1 MGVRGVATAEV
12 VLESVKVPAAARLTP
27 PGKGFSHL
35 MAALNSARPGV
46 AARALGLTGGA
57 LNYAMEYARQ
67 RCVFG
72 QPLIEMQNI
81 QFVAADL
88 TTHLEAAR
96 ALVYGAAQM
105 VDEGSHDKH
114 AAPYIAMA
122 KYFAADLAVRAS
134 SQCLQML
141 GAAGYMTDHPMER
154 YYRDAKQLQI
164 VEGTSEIQ
172 QLIIGR
178 AVRDGVVALG

>member
-1 MGVRGVATAEV
+1 
-12 VLESVKVPAAARLTP
+12 
-27 PGKGFSHL
+27 
-35 MAALNSARPGV
+35 
-46 AARALGLTGGA
+46 
-57 LNYAMEYARQ
+57 
-67 RCVFG
+67 
-72 QPLIEMQNI
+72 
-81 QFVAADL
+81 
-88 TTHLEAAR
+88 
-96 ALVYGAAQM
+96 
-105 VDEGSHDKH
+105 
-114 AAPYIAMA
+114 MA

-141 GAAGYMTDHPMER
+141 GAAGYMSDHPMER

>member
-1 MGVRGVATAEV
+1 
-12 VLESVKVPAAARLTP
+12 
-27 PGKGFSHL
+27 

-57 LNYAMEYARQ
+57 LDYAMKYARE
-67 RCVFG
+67 RLVFG
-72 QPLIEMQNI
+72 QPLIETQNT

-88 TTHLEAAR
+88 KTHLEAAR
-96 ALVYGAAQM
+96 ALVYGAARM
-105 VDEGSHDKH
+105 VDEGSYDKR

-134 SQCLQML
+134 SQCLQIL

-172 QLIIGR
+172 KLIIGR
-178 AVRDGVVALG
+178 GIRDGLVPLD